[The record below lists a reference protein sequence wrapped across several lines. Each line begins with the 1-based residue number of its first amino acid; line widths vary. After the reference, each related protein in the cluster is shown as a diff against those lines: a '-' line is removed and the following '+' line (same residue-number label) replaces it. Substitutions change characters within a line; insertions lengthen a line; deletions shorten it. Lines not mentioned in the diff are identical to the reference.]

1 MVLARKE
8 YLSVVNNGK
17 AMLSIGVSS
26 FTLRQ
31 RKIQQAIFF
40 FCRLKNNK
48 YCTAEMVCE
57 RQFLYIVSHNV
68 EISDKPRILLFAHL
82 QTKA

>member
-1 MVLARKE
+1 MACARKE
-8 YLSVVNNGK
+8 YFRIVNQRK

-26 FTLRQ
+26 LNLRQ

-40 FCRLKNNK
+40 LCRLKNNK

-68 EISDKPRILLFAHL
+68 EISDKPRILFSAHL

>member
-1 MVLARKE
+1 MALARKE
-8 YLSVVNNGK
+8 YLIVVNQGK
-17 AMLSIGVSS
+17 AMLTIGVSS
-26 FTLRQ
+26 LILRQ

-57 RQFLYIVSHNV
+57 RQFLSHKI
-68 EISDKPRILLFAHL
+68 EISDKPRVLLFAHL

>member
-8 YLSVVNNGK
+8 YLRVVVQGK
-17 AMLSIGVSS
+17 AILSIGVSS
-26 FTLRQ
+26 FTLHQ

-40 FCRLKNNK
+40 LCRLKNNK
-48 YCTAEMVCE
+48 YCTAKMVCE
-57 RQFLYIVSHNV
+57 RQFLSYEV
-68 EISDKPRILLFAHL
+68 EISDNTRILLFAHL